1 MVDRSLSTPNNKDTS
16 KIGTNKFNIMKL
28 LIGFHIGFLL
38 LCAILISLSL
48 SMLSDSKTATG
59 IIEFT
64 YTPIEKSAIKIDSLG
79 FNDSSN
85 LFISANIDDVHVT
98 DENGSKITSSSKMTY
113 KLTCYDA
120 EFVKLEFVFAN
131 DDIIPSQDL
140 VTYNGVVWNLEKSI
154 TNPTY
159 SAYLPVGYSIPLD
172 VFFSTLYW
180 IYGKGGVLTINIYE
194 SFQQNFFNFLV
205 NQLNI
210 NYTISRTLDV
220 NNDNNPN
227 VPVNLVFHSNGG
239 RFADGTCTWKYHSVT
254 KIPITTTI
262 NGETVPNQI
271 AGLTNPIRDGFTF
284 VGWSDLNSEEII
296 DVDNNILK
304 INNNFDY
311 IQSSNSYFAIWRKNG
326 ESQVCDSDKPYS
338 LFFSISTYRKD
349 NTGGA
354 IIIVNDMCYRVDM
367 YNDEYSSFNI
377 YESSTFEESNTS
389 EDGEVTITTYRKKDY
404 GKIIGL
410 DASAKVYFFDLA
422 WNGDITISE
431 PISSEMTMVN
441 NGESQTVKDNPIKTE
456 SADLK
461 CDLKFYLGN
470 TCVLEGTL
478 VTLAN
483 GTTKPVEDVTYND
496 LLLIWNSELGCYDYA
511 YANWIEKG
519 TAYDYYQLTTFADGS
534 TLKTYGGHSIFSV
547 DDNCFISV
555 CDKEKFKIGTTV
567 FKHMTDNDGNV
578 VYDNNGNIIS
588 TTTQVVS
595 IEYIKEEFNYY
606 FVMSN
611 FYLNSFSNGF
621 LTSEPVVH
629 FSNFY
634 EFNEN
639 MQWDVDIRN
648 AVLNGEYGELITYE
662 DFDDILTESMFNSF
676 TLMKE
681 LNYFMFRYNLS
692 LEDIKNCFKN
702 TILIS
707 HIPNET
713 MIVEENGNKVE
724 VPICVVSTSDE
735 FDKLF
740 NENYEKTK
748 IIIGDKYTLQMPKII
763 EQGKTFVGWKSSA
776 DGKIYQAGE
785 SVEIWSGTHFT
796 AIWK

>member
-1 MVDRSLSTPNNKDTS
+1 MLLSLS
-16 KIGTNKFNIMKL
+16 F
-28 LIGFHIGFLL
+28 
-38 LCAILISLSL
+38 
-48 SMLSDSKTATG
+48 SMLSDSKNATG

-98 DENGSKITSSSKMTY
+98 DENGIKITSSSKMTY
-113 KLTCYDA
+113 KLTCSKN

-140 VTYNGVVWNLEKSI
+140 VSYNGVVWSLGNSI
-154 TNPTY
+154 TTPTY
-159 SAYLPVGYSIPLD
+159 SAYLTAGYSIPLD
-172 VFFSTLYW
+172 VFFSTMYW
-180 IYGKGGVLTINIYE
+180 IYGSGGVLTINIYE
-194 SFQQNFFNFLV
+194 SYQQSFEKFLV
-205 NQLNI
+205 NQQNI
-210 NYTISRTLDV
+210 NYTISSTLDI
-220 NNDNNPN
+220 NNDNNPD

-254 KIPITTTI
+254 KIPTTTTI

-284 VGWSDLNSEEII
+284 VGWSALKSENII

-304 INNNFDY
+304 INNNTFDY

-338 LFFSISTYRKD
+338 LFFSISTYRED

-354 IIIVNDMCYRVDM
+354 IIIVNNMCYRVDM

-410 DASAKVYFFDLA
+410 DASAKVYFFELVM
-422 WNGDITISE
+422 NGEIFFSE
-431 PISSEMTMVN
+431 PIDSEMTMVN

-547 DDNCFISV
+547 DDNCFVSV
-555 CDKEKFKIGTTV
+555 CDKDKFKIGTRV

-724 VPICVVSTSDE
+724 VPICVVSTSDD
-735 FDKLF
+735 FSKLF
-740 NENYEKTK
+740 NENYEQTK

-776 DGKIYQAGE
+776 DGKIYHSGE
-785 SVEIWSGTHFT
+785 SVKIWSGTHFI

>member
-1 MVDRSLSTPNNKDTS
+1 
-16 KIGTNKFNIMKL
+16 
-28 LIGFHIGFLL
+28 
-38 LCAILISLSL
+38 
-48 SMLSDSKTATG
+48 MLSDSKTATG
-59 IIEFT
+59 IIDFT
-64 YTPIEKSAIKIDSLG
+64 YDSIEQSSIEITSLG

-98 DENGSKITSSSKMTY
+98 DANGSKITAMTNMTY
-113 KLTCYDA
+113 KLTCSKN

-140 VTYNGVVWNLEKSI
+140 VSYNGVVWSLGNSI
-154 TNPTY
+154 TTPTY
-159 SAYLPVGYSIPLD
+159 SAYLTAGYSIPLD
-172 VFFSTLYW
+172 VFFSTMYW
-180 IYGKGGVLTINIYE
+180 IYGSGGVLTINIYE

-210 NYTISRTLDV
+210 NYTIGDNRDV
-220 NNDNNPN
+220 NDDNNPN
-227 VPVNLVFHSNGG
+227 VPVDLVFHSNGG
-239 RFADGTCTWKYHSVT
+239 RFADDTCTWRYHSST
-254 KIPITTTI
+254 KIPATTTI

-284 VGWSDLNSEEII
+284 VGWSSLEDEKVIDANSNII
-296 DVDNNILK
+296 VISGENSFEY
-304 INNNFDY
+304 INSLTSF
-311 IQSSNSYFAIWRKNG
+311 FAIWRKNG
-326 ESQVCDSDKPYS
+326 ESQVCNSDKEHS
-338 LFFSISTYRKD
+338 LIVSISVDQTYD
-349 NTGGA
+349 NRGA
-354 IIIVNDMCYRVDM
+354 LIVVDDIFYRLDS
-367 YNDEYSSFNI
+367 YNDIYSSFNI
-377 YESSTFEESNTS
+377 YESSTYTKTYTNS
-389 EDGEVTITTYRKKDY
+389 DGEISTTTYLKKDY
-404 GKIIGL
+404 GKIIGF
-410 DASAKVYFFDLA
+410 DSSEKIYFFPLYGNGTYNFIYIGCDL
-422 WNGDITISE
+422 TI
-431 PISSEMTMVN
+431 
-441 NGESQTVKDNPIKTE
+441 NGETENVIDTLLKTVIGET
-456 SADLK
+456 DLK
-461 CDLKFYLGN
+461 CDLEFHFQDVCL
-470 TCVLEGTL
+470 LEGTL

-483 GTTKPVEDVTYND
+483 GTTKPIEDVTYND
-496 LLLIWNSELGCYDYA
+496 LLLVWNSELGCYDYA

-547 DDNCFISV
+547 DDNCFVSV
-555 CDKEKFKIGTTV
+555 CDKDKFKIGTRV

-776 DGKIYQAGE
+776 DGKIYQSGE